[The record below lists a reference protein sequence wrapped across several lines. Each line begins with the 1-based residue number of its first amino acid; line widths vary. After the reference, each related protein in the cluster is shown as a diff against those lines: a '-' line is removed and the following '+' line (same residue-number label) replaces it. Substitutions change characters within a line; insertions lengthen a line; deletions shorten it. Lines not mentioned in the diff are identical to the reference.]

1 MNPDENIDNIAQT
14 FFLLMIL
21 CSVIS
26 DSHFVIHERSPRIQ
40 YLFDSLQAL
49 FIFGFTQKQ
58 QERIVWI
65 DSGESSVERGSKE
78 ISGESSV
85 EGGSKEI
92 SGESSVEGGS
102 KEISGESSVEGV
114 LPRVFD
120 SCKEIPAESSV
131 EKSVTKVSFQEPIQT
146 ILQPELPPKKKKLLE
161 DREKGSKAGS
171 KAKSLKEE
179 SNAVP
184 KASLVKRRTKSKIK

>member
-65 DSGESSVERGSKE
+65 DSGEKSVEGGYKE

-85 EGGSKEI
+85 EEGSKEI
-92 SGESSVEGGS
+92 SGEKSVEGGY
-102 KEISGESSVEGV
+102 KEIS
-114 LPRVFD
+114 
-120 SCKEIPAESSV
+120 AENSV
-131 EKSVTKVSFQEPIQT
+131 EKSITKVTFQEPIQT
-146 ILQPELPPKKKKLLE
+146 VLQPELPPKKKKLLE
-161 DREKGSKAGS
+161 DREKGSKA
-171 KAKSLKEE
+171 KSLKEE
-179 SNAVP
+179 IKEGSKEGSKDRA
-184 KASLVKRRTKSKIK
+184 KATLVKKRSKSKIK

>member
-65 DSGESSVERGSKE
+65 DSGESSVER
-78 ISGESSV
+78 
-85 EGGSKEI
+85 GSKEI